1 MIFHLSPPTRR
12 TETGVSC
19 AQGRR
24 GGKQSFE
31 ATIHRSRKGYALIL
45 HHPNRVQPVLTAN
58 GTRLMRWPQLDA
70 VLAFITERYGVPRT
84 VRLNLGE

>member
-1 MIFHLSPPTRR
+1 MIFHLSPPIRR
-12 TETGVSC
+12 TETRVSC
-19 AQGRR
+19 AQGPR
-24 GGKQSFE
+24 GEKQSFE
-31 ATIHRSRKGYALIL
+31 ATIHRSQKGYALIL

-70 VLAFITERYGVPRT
+70 VLAFLTERYGVPRT